1 MLTRIHITFTKVPAM
16 STLTSIHRDAT
27 CATSHRPSLLGRLRN
42 MLSLR
47 AQRHALAQLGAEPER
62 SVMVGDSGNDVN
74 AGLAAGCRVI
84 CVTYGYNRGADVYSL
99 GADRVIEAFGA
110 VWDCVEP
117 EGNLAGTA

>member
-47 AQRHALAQLGAEPER
+47 AQRHALAQLDDRAL
-62 SVMVGDSGNDVN
+62 DDI
-74 AGLAAGCRVI
+74 GLSRDTAL
-84 CVTYGYNRGADVYSL
+84 S
-99 GADRVIEAFGA
+99 EARRP
-110 VWDCVEP
+110 VWDVP
-117 EGNLAGTA
+117 HTWLR